1 MAALLDE
8 ILAKCGSEIL
18 STRDAQAI
26 ATAVSA
32 GRVRVGSVSRAD
44 FAMWAASTGMR
55 SKIEDHAANTQSP
68 LRDAALACRDVIL
81 GAANSIDFALA
92 PNQMMLGAWVQV
104 GALTQA
110 QADTLLALA
119 TTPDTINEFDVR
131 CALWAADG
139 TWLGG

>member
-1 MAALLDE
+1 MELLDE
-8 ILAKCGSEIL
+8 ILATCDPVVL
-18 STRDAQAI
+18 ATRDPHDI
-26 ATAVSA
+26 ATAAST

-68 LRDAALACRDVIL
+68 QRDAALACRDVIL
-81 GAANSIDFALA
+81 GAANSIDFALQ
-92 PNQMMLGAWVQV
+92 PNQYMLGAWVQV

-119 TTPDTINEFDVR
+119 TSPDPITEYDVR
-131 CALWAADG
+131 CTLWDVAG